1 MLFNFIAPFLFFL
14 FSQSNSPSKEP
25 VVNLLISHEISLE
38 NRYENKFVSDI
49 FKDNILLN
57 MAYIRGNVKKESDI
71 VWSVIQ
77 KPFEYKFTLLPSKT
91 FAFHDDV
98 LEKYKNSVSVTS
110 NAHFNFQEGFKT
122 DGYLAG
128 DGVCHLAS
136 LIYWVAK
143 DAELDA
149 YAPTNHNFRVIPEI
163 SKEYGV
169 SIYSFPG
176 STASNAMQNLYI
188 TNNKENPVE
197 FVFDYDGKNL
207 KVSIYEI
214 TKAENSEFLSTPLL
228 N

>member
-14 FSQSNSPSKEP
+14 FFQSDSPSKEP
-25 VVNLLISHEISLE
+25 VVNLLASHEISLDK
-38 NRYENKFVSDI
+38 RYENKFVSDV

-57 MAYIRGNVKKESDI
+57 MAYMRNVVKKTEDI
-71 VWSVIQ
+71 VWATID
-77 KPFEYKFTLLPSKT
+77 KPFTYKFTLFPAKT

-98 LEKYKNSVSVTS
+98 LKKYKGSVAITS
-110 NAHFNFQEGFKT
+110 KAHFNFQEGFKS
-122 DGYLAG
+122 DGYLVG

-143 DAELDA
+143 DAGLDS
-149 YAPTNHNFRVIPEI
+149 YAPTAHNFAEIPEI

-188 TNNKENPVE
+188 TNNKQNPVE
-197 FVFDYDGKNL
+197 FVFDYNGKNL
-207 KVSIYEI
+207 KVSIYEV
-214 TKAENSEFLSTPLL
+214 TK
-228 N
+228 